1 MPSIKP
7 AEGLALLAVGARNL
21 LLLAIC
27 NKYRCDS
34 LFVLIELEL
43 TSFLI
48 CENICYL
55 LLYVLM
61 RMERTLPLLVVI
73 YFYSE
78 R

>member
-48 CENICYL
+48 WENICYL
-55 LLYVLM
+55 LL
-61 RMERTLPLLVVI
+61 
-73 YFYSE
+73 
-78 R
+78 